1 MSASAPATPRPF
13 WHRLNTFFAFPLQLQ
28 PLAYAV
34 VLSLCSLVAQAL
46 FFLPQALA
54 FILVELGILLAA
66 SRYGF
71 RVTAL
76 GSRGI
81 VRAGDFPREL
91 DEDWTNLPWKLFAV
105 SLVQGFAVGALALLS
120 PVLASVGLF
129 AVSFLF
135 PATVIVLVQ
144 SCSFWQSLNPTFL
157 WMTVRAIGWPYAL
170 LCLFLFLLSTGAQ
183 LALVMVMPA
192 ISPWLA
198 LPIFNFLL
206 IYFGWVMAS
215 LLGYVMYQNH
225 VELGIDLL
233 PGAGSDD
240 YEADRRT
247 PAQIARDATDA
258 EVAQL
263 VTDGDVMGALALAYE
278 AQRVA
283 PADDL
288 AAQRRYHRMLL
299 LAPEKLP
306 TMLDHARRFIEQL
319 IRRDL
324 ASEALKVYRACE
336 ARDPSFR
343 IEDGDTVLAFARLD
357 WRSGDARAA
366 LAWLKGFDKRF
377 RGHEA
382 IPLAYELAARVL
394 VEGLDRADLAKPI
407 LSVLEA
413 RYPDAAQTQEV
424 RWLLRDR
431 SAPLA
436 RAPSAPSAA

>member
-1 MSASAPATPRPF
+1 MSATAPATPRPF
-13 WHRLNTFFAFPLQLQ
+13 WHRLNTFFGFPFQLR

-34 VLSLCSLVAQAL
+34 VLSLCSLVAQLL
-46 FFLPQALA
+46 FFLPQVLA
-54 FILVELGILLAA
+54 IVLVELGILLAA

-81 VRAGDFPREL
+81 VRASDFPREL

-170 LCLFLFLLSTGAQ
+170 LCLFLFLLNTGAQ

-198 LPIFNFLL
+198 LPIFNFLM

-247 PAQIARDATDA
+247 PAQIARDAADA

-263 VTDGDVMGALALAYE
+263 VTEGDVMGALALAYE
-278 AQRVA
+278 AQRLA
-283 PADDL
+283 PDDL

-299 LAPEKLP
+299 LAPEKQP
-306 TMLDHARRFIEQL
+306 TMLDHARRFIDL
-319 IRRDL
+319 LMRRDL
-324 ASEALKVYRACE
+324 ASEALKVHRACE
-336 ARDPSFR
+336 ARDPAFKV
-343 IEDGDTVLAFARLD
+343 EDGDTVLAFARLE
-357 WRSGDARAA
+357 WRGGDARAA
-366 LAWLKGFDKRF
+366 LAWVKGFDKRF
-377 RGHEA
+377 RGHAA
-382 IPLAYELAARVL
+382 IPQVYELAARVL
-394 VEGLDRADLAKPI
+394 VEGLDRADMAKPI
-407 LSVLEA
+407 LAVLEA

-431 SAPLA
+431 SAPL
-436 RAPSAPSAA
+436 PTTAPSAA